1 MGAAE
6 MKTLHLM
13 SAKGH
18 LGSWADKQS
27 PVNVY
32 YPTDIRA
39 AISESQQTDEQV
51 FRMLR

>member
-51 FRMLR
+51 LRMLR

>member
-1 MGAAE
+1 

-18 LGSWADKQS
+18 FGSWADKQS

-32 YPTDIRA
+32 HPTDIRV
-39 AISESQQTDEQV
+39 AISECKLTGAQV
-51 FRMLR
+51 SRMLFEG